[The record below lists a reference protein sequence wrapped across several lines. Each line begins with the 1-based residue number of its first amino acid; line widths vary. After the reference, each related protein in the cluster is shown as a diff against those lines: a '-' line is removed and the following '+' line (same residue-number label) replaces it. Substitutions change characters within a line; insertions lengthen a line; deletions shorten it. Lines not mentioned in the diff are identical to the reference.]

1 MKRIEIFQHLL
12 LLHFWIYYHVTWGI
26 SLHYCLLINLHLQS
40 RFITG
45 RVIFTMRMIKYAN
58 IWTLRGVHVCGM
70 SSNMFGID
78 RIDVRIYTQIETLY
92 QYFWDQ
98 PGPTVHKREKKDSKY
113 IIPFVSNVWEPMRA
127 EFSICWKQ
135 NVYTQSQITTVCTAG
150 LYFTGGMVERGRY
163 IIITPRGVGQR

>member
-1 MKRIEIFQHLL
+1 MKRTEIFHHLL
-12 LLHFWIYYHVTWGI
+12 LLYFWIYYHDTWGI
-26 SLHYCLLINLHLQS
+26 SLHCCLLINLHLQS

-45 RVIFTMRMIKYAN
+45 RVIFIMRVIKYFN
-58 IWTLRGVHVCGM
+58 TKKNVHVCGM

-78 RIDVRIYTQIETLY
+78 LVDVRIYTQIKTLY
-92 QYFWDQ
+92 RYFWDQ
-98 PGPTVHKREKKDSKY
+98 PGKPYSSQEKKKKDSKY